1 MSRPIICIIVAAASL
16 LSLALLLGLG
26 QPAKPAA
33 PSKAAPPT
41 LPIGEPPLVYAVLTK
56 STNGS
61 FPPSPTSP
69 ASQYKWEFTD
79 GVRPITDA
87 ALLAKLNIRPG
98 AIFDDAS
105 MVNAIANLGY
115 ELLSHSERA
124 ASTVPRVSA
133 GESSSGDM
141 SIVEHWWFKR
151 R

>member
-1 MSRPIICIIVAAASL
+1 MSRPIICITVAAASL
-16 LSLALLLGLG
+16 LSFALLLGIS
-26 QPAKPAA
+26 QPVKPSAPAKSA
-33 PSKAAPPT
+33 P

-56 STNGS
+56 STTGS

-69 ASQYKWEFTD
+69 GSQYKWEFTD

-115 ELLSHSERA
+115 DLLSHSERA
-124 ASTVPRVSA
+124 ASTVPSMN
-133 GESSSGDM
+133 GGNSSSGDM

-151 R
+151 H